1 MRAEASVLLASISF
15 FFFFSSIHILFHSSA
30 QSEIFY
36 ICFRIIQLCNIS
48 RRTAG
53 ARAKS
58 YPSKR
63 FQTAPHPQLSLEFRE
78 LQTPSDLICSCDK
91 VRLGS
96 ARKLKTVSYLIGSDS
111 VTGRDPNMEEKREGR
126 VNNNNNNSC
135 LTYQFINFTFTLF
148 LSNLRNKTVNMK
160 LKSGQ
165 KTVGS
170 LL

>member
-15 FFFFSSIHILFHSSA
+15 SFFFFSSIHILFHSSA

-96 ARKLKTVSYLIGSDS
+96 ARTH
-111 VTGRDPNMEEKREGR
+111 TGRLRVFLWKIKNSFLPDRIRQRYRKRSKHGREERR
-126 VNNNNNNSC
+126 
-135 LTYQFINFTFTLF
+135 
-148 LSNLRNKTVNMK
+148 
-160 LKSGQ
+160 KS
-165 KTVGS
+165 
-170 LL
+170 